1 MSKPTPS
8 PDTQALLAG
17 LEKLFEKYLDKDE
30 IAKEKTPLDQ
40 FFGTYLRSIKDED
53 EARPKDWD
61 GNTGS
66 ILTFVRTPLAQ
77 SPRITQQSAYRPVYS
92 LRPSRRS

>member
-1 MSKPTPS
+1 MPKPTPS

-17 LEKLFEKYLDKDE
+17 LEQLFEKYLDKDDVS
-30 IAKEKTPLDQ
+30 KEKTGLDK
-40 FFGTYLRSIKDED
+40 FWGTYLRSMKDED

-66 ILTFVRTPLAQ
+66 ILTFVRTTSAQ
-77 SPRITQQSAYRPVYS
+77 CVRITQQSACRPVYL
-92 LRPSRRS
+92 LRPSLHL

>member
-17 LEKLFEKYLDKDE
+17 LEKLFEKYLDKDD
-30 IAKEKTPLDQ
+30 ISKEKTGLDK
-40 FFGTYLRSIKDED
+40 FWGTYLRSMKDED

-66 ILTFVRTPLAQ
+66 ILTFVRRPSVLCL
-77 SPRITQQSAYRPVYS
+77 RITQQSAYRPVYS
-92 LRPSRRS
+92 LRLSRPL